1 MWHRVLG
8 AGQSNAD
15 RCRIADVETCLSVSW
30 MGFGKVKIKKLN
42 LKEKENVHTVPNS
55 FLN

>member
-15 RCRIADVETCLSVSW
+15 ADVETCLSVSW
-30 MGFGKVKIKKLN
+30 MGFEKVKIKKMNLN
-42 LKEKENVHTVPNS
+42 TGHPHRITIG
-55 FLN
+55 

>member
-15 RCRIADVETCLSVSW
+15 RCRIADVETCLSLSW

-42 LKEKENVHTVPNS
+42 LNIGHPHRITIG
-55 FLN
+55 

>member
-15 RCRIADVETCLSVSW
+15 ADVETCLSVSW
-30 MGFGKVKIKKLN
+30 MGFEKVKIKKLLRN
-42 LKEKENVHTVPNS
+42 LNICHPHRITIG
-55 FLN
+55 

>member
-15 RCRIADVETCLSVSW
+15 ADVETCLSVSW
-30 MGFGKVKIKKLN
+30 VGFGKVKIKKLN
-42 LKEKENVHTVPNS
+42 LNICHPHRITIG
-55 FLN
+55 